1 MLDFLEKT
9 ILFGLGAI
17 SSTKEKI
24 EKTIK
29 ELVEKGKLT
38 EIEGKKLVE
47 EMSKKGEEEKEALIK
62 IVQGEVEKAMENV
75 PIATKENVR
84 ELEAEVAELKAE
96 LAEINKKIKKIT
108 RVK

>member
-1 MLDFLEKT
+1 MLNFLEKT

-24 EKTIK
+24 EKTVK

-75 PIATKENVR
+75 PIATKENVQK
-84 ELEAEVAELKAE
+84 LEAGIAELRAE
-96 LAEINKKIKKIT
+96 LAEINKKIKT
-108 RVK
+108 D